1 MPFGHLYNLVLKA
14 RAAMYKKGFANSHD
28 LGVPVISVGNL
39 TVGGTGK
46 TPLVAFV
53 ARVLAKNGRKVC
65 ILTRGYKREDPNKRV
80 VVSDGEKILADAKQ
94 SGDEPFELAHKLLGI
109 SAVIADKDRAAA
121 AVWAKEELG
130 SDAFVLDDG
139 FQHFQLKRALDLV
152 TVDATDPFGNG
163 WLLPQGTLREPV
175 ENLARA
181 DAIILTR
188 ANLAPNSDGPNGVND
203 LEALKAQVQ
212 GLAPAAAVF
221 TSENKTTNLI
231 PLAKLF
237 EDQEPGTIL
246 TLLPKTRTL
255 AFCAIGNPDS
265 FFRQLMAEGFE
276 LAGTNKFPDH
286 HKYSERDI
294 STLNELARKWNA
306 DLLLTT
312 IKDAVKLKGFSF
324 DVPCYVV
331 ESTPVFDNEEG
342 LRELIVKTLF

>member
-1 MPFGHLYNLVLKA
+1 
-14 RAAMYKKGFANSHD
+14 MYRQGITRSHD

-46 TPLVAFV
+46 TPLVAF
-53 ARVLAKNGRKVC
+53 AAKVLAENGRKVC
-65 ILTRGYKREDPNKRV
+65 ILTRGYKRENPNERIL
-80 VVSDGEKILADAKQ
+80 VSDGQNILAEVKQ
-94 SGDEPFELAHKLLGI
+94 SGDEPYELAQKLLGI
-109 SAVIADKDRAAA
+109 SAVIADKDRTAAGL
-121 AVWAKEELG
+121 WAKENLG

-139 FQHFQLKRALDLV
+139 FQHFQLKRSLDLV

-181 DAIILTR
+181 GAVILTR
-188 ANLAPNSDGPNGVND
+188 ANLAGDPNGVD
-203 LEALKAQVQ
+203 ALKTRVLA
-212 GLAPAAAVF
+212 LAPAAAVF
-221 TSENKTTNLI
+221 TSQNKTSNI
-231 PLAKLF
+231 VPLAKLF
-237 EDQEPGTIL
+237 DEKETVAI
-246 TLLPKTRTL
+246 TSLLPKTRTL

-286 HKYSERDI
+286 YKYTERDV

-306 DLLLTT
+306 DILLTT
-312 IKDAVKLKGFSF
+312 VKDAVKLKDFLF

-331 ESTPVFDNEEG
+331 ESAPVFDNEEG
-342 LRELIVKTLF
+342 LRELIVKTLTK

>member
-1 MPFGHLYNLVLKA
+1 
-14 RAAMYKKGFANSHD
+14 MYRQGITRSHD
-28 LGVPVISVGNL
+28 LDVPVISVGNL

-46 TPLVAFV
+46 TPLVAF
-53 ARVLAKNGRKVC
+53 AAKVLAENGRKVC
-65 ILTRGYKREDPNKRV
+65 ILTRGYKRENPNERV
-80 VVSDGEKILADAKQ
+80 LVSDGENILAEVKQ
-94 SGDEPFELAHKLLGI
+94 SGDEPYELAQKLLGI
-109 SAVIADKDRAAA
+109 AAVIADKDRTAAG
-121 AVWAKEELG
+121 VWAKEKLG

-139 FQHFQLKRALDLV
+139 FQHFQLKRSLDLV

-175 ENLARA
+175 ANLARA
-181 DAIILTR
+181 GAVILTR
-188 ANLAPNSDGPNGVND
+188 ANLAGSAGD
-203 LEALKAQVQ
+203 LDALKAKVQ

-221 TSENKTTNLI
+221 TSQNNTSNII

-237 EDQEPGTIL
+237 DEKRTVAIRS
-246 TLLPKTRTL
+246 LLPKTRTL

-286 HKYSERDI
+286 YKYTERDA

-306 DLLLTT
+306 DILLTT
-312 IKDAVKLKGFSF
+312 VKDAVKLKDFRF

-331 ESTPVFDNEEG
+331 ESAPVFDNEEG
-342 LRELIVKTLF
+342 LRELIVKTLTK

>member
-1 MPFGHLYNLVLKA
+1 MPLGHLYNLILKA
-14 RAAMYKKGFANSHD
+14 RSAMYRQGITRSHD

-53 ARVLAKNGRKVC
+53 AQVLAENGRKVC
-65 ILTRGYKREDPNKRV
+65 ILTRGYKRENPNERIL
-80 VVSDGEKILADAKQ
+80 VSDGQNILAEVKQ
-94 SGDEPFELAHKLLGI
+94 SGDEPYELAQKLLGI
-109 SAVIADKDRAAA
+109 AAVIADKDRTAAGL
-121 AVWAKEELG
+121 WAKEDLG

-139 FQHFQLKRALDLV
+139 FQHFQLKRSLDLV
-152 TVDATDPFGNG
+152 TVDTTDPFGNG

-181 DAIILTR
+181 GAVILTR
-188 ANLAPNSDGPNGVND
+188 ANLADPSSPNGPNGVD
-203 LEALKAQVQ
+203 ALKAKVQ

-221 TSENKTTNLI
+221 TSQNKTSNII

-237 EDQEPGTIL
+237 GEKETVPITS
-246 TLLPKTRTL
+246 LLPKTRTL

-286 HKYSERDI
+286 YKYSERDV

-306 DLLLTT
+306 DILLTT
-312 IKDAVKLKGFSF
+312 VKDAVKLKNFRF

-331 ESTPVFDNEEG
+331 ESAPVFDNEEG
-342 LRELIVKTLF
+342 LRELIVKTLY